1 MSMRMSPSLGTRR
14 ITKLRRLPGAP
25 SVQDLRRALAVHRE
39 NCHQAG
45 CLVLAE
51 LETWVS
57 ELDPGTPGADRTAP
71 IAGPLTKE
79 RA

>member
-1 MSMRMSPSLGTRR
+1 MSTRMSPSLGIRR
-14 ITKLRRLPGAP
+14 ITKLRSLPGVP
-25 SVQDLRRALAVHRE
+25 SAQDLRRALAVHRE

-57 ELDPGTPGADRTAP
+57 ELDRGTPGDDRTASVT
-71 IAGPLTKE
+71 GPLTKE